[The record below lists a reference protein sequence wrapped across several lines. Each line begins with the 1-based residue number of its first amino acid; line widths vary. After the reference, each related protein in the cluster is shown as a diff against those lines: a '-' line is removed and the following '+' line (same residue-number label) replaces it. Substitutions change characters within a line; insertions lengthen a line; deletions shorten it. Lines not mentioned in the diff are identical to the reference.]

1 MDQSSTSNNATKDP
15 VNVYIWD
22 LDETLILLKSLLTG
36 AYAEALNGLKDS
48 QTGVKIGK
56 CWEKLIL
63 QVCDEHYFYEQIEN
77 YNEPFI
83 DSLLEYDDGRDLSGY
98 DFSNDGLSP
107 PFDDSIKRKL
117 AYRHRVIAQKYEQG
131 LHNILDEKTIKFWSD
146 HYDLT
151 DNFTDGWL
159 SSARAFLEQASG
171 KSGVPTPCLL
181 SSGMTTDSTDAK
193 TQNIH
198 FLVTSGSL
206 IPSLVKLQLFHL
218 DDFFSYKQVYS
229 SWEVGKLQCFTW
241 IKARFGGPSVRFCVI
256 GDGFEECEAAERMRW
271 PFIQIDLQPNGPHR
285 FPGLTMDLMG
295 HYINVVY
302 DTSDAKK
309 DDE

>member
-1 MDQSSTSNNATKDP
+1 MDQSSASNNATKDP

-48 QTGVKIGK
+48 QSGVKIGK

-131 LHNILDEKTIKFWSD
+131 LHNILDEKTIKLWSD

-159 SSARAFLEQASG
+159 SS
-171 KSGVPTPCLL
+171 
-181 SSGMTTDSTDAK
+181 
-193 TQNIH
+193 
-198 FLVTSGSL
+198 
-206 IPSLVKLQLFHL
+206 
-218 DDFFSYKQVYS
+218 VYS

-241 IKARFGGPSVRFCVI
+241 IKARFSGPSVRFCVI

-285 FPGLTMDLMG
+285 FPGLTMDLVG
-295 HYINVVY
+295 HYIDVVY

-309 DDE
+309 DDK